1 MIKELSQRFNP
12 IDLFLPI
19 FEIIL
24 LSQLAQKYLLSLP
37 LFILVAILFLIAL
50 ELKKRD
56 SDFLTKFQNK
66 FTNHKEVISFFG
78 GLALCLIFTLGV
90 FTIYHS
96 IDSTMPL
103 SLLLIISVT
112 SFFWGIISFYQLNSQ
127 TSSELQQ
134 PKTILFSRFIVVLQ
148 GALIVAAIDH
158 FLLSQLTQENFA
170 PIIKI
175 IFLLSISLITYYPI
189 RLLEQ
194 AYSRNK
200 YQFLSYLISIV
211 LVGVI

>member
-1 MIKELSQRFNP
+1 MIKELSQRFSP

-37 LFILVAILFLIAL
+37 LFIIVAILFLIAL

-56 SDFLTKFQNK
+56 SDFLTKFQKK
-66 FTNHKEVISFFG
+66 FAKHKEVISFFG
-78 GLALCLIFTLGV
+78 GLTLCLIFTLGI

-96 IDSTMPL
+96 IDSTMPTI
-103 SLLLIISVT
+103 LLLIISVT
-112 SFFWGIISFYQLNSQ
+112 SFFWGIISFYQLNSK
-127 TSSELQQ
+127 TSSELQK
-134 PKTILFSRFIVVLQ
+134 PKIILFSRFIVVLQ

-158 FLLSQLTQENFA
+158 FLLNQLTQENFA
-170 PIIKI
+170 PVIKI